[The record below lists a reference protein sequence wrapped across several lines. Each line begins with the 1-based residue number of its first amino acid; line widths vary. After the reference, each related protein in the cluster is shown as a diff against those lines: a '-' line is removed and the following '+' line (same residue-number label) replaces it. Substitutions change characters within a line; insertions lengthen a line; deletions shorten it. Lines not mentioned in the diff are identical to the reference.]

1 MENLYT
7 GGQLAVKLM
16 EEFGV
21 KVAFG
26 IPGGQTLSVNNAMY
40 DSTIRFVHTRH
51 ENGAAVAADGYGR
64 LTGEPGV
71 CLATTGPGATNLI
84 TGLGGALRDSSP
96 VIALVFQNKL
106 PDAGRGDAQESDHEL
121 LFGSICKKYIP
132 VRDISSLAWSMREA
146 YRVAKTGRPGPVV
159 VDFYRDVVENQKAP
173 YIPMDPA
180 DYCYATDCVA
190 LPVSIQAA
198 AAEIKKAKKPC
209 LWVGNGV
216 KLAHAEEE
224 IKELSLL
231 LAAPIVTTYNAM
243 AAVESSFENLVGPRT
258 RHGSEIS
265 KAALEESDCVITVGS
280 TLTAISTNRWD
291 LKIHNMIQF
300 DIIPENIGRHYPA
313 KVGVVG
319 DAKAGLRSLLDT
331 LKADGYQADPS
342 YRNDIFAR
350 KAKWAENVFS
360 GPIAD
365 VNATP
370 VPPIA
375 LHMELSKCLKENS
388 IFVVDAGNPGAWT
401 HITDFPAGTTYMK
414 PVNYGNMGF
423 ALGAALGCKEAAPD
437 REVIALLGDGSLGMT
452 LGELETISRE
462 KLHVIVILVNDDA
475 YGNIK
480 QEEKFKTGTENYIGV
495 EFPSIDY
502 VKVAEALGYNGTI
515 VRKAS
520 EIPQAME
527 AARASDKPFM
537 IEVKLDGSYTVWP
550 SCF

>member
-180 DYCYATDCVA
+180 DYCYAPDCVA
-190 LPVSIQAA
+190 FPAAIQAA

-319 DAKAGLRSLLDT
+319 DAKASLRSLIDT
-331 LKADGYQADPS
+331 LKADSYQADPS

-350 KAKWAENVFS
+350 RAKWAEGVFS

-502 VKVAEALGYNGTI
+502 VRVAEALGYNGTI

>member
-21 KVAFG
+21 KVTFG

-190 LPVSIQAA
+190 LPASIQAA

-319 DAKAGLRSLLDT
+319 DAKAGLRSLIDT

>member
-190 LPVSIQAA
+190 LPASIQAA

-319 DAKAGLRSLLDT
+319 DAKAGLRSLIDT

-370 VPPIA
+370 VPPVA

-437 REVIALLGDGSLGMT
+437 REVIALLGNGSLGMT

>member
-180 DYCYATDCVA
+180 DYCYAPDCVA
-190 LPVSIQAA
+190 FPAAIQAA

-243 AAVESSFENLVGPRT
+243 AAVESSFENMVGPRT

-319 DAKAGLRSLLDT
+319 DAKASLRSLIDT
-331 LKADGYQADPS
+331 LKADSYQADPS

-350 KAKWAENVFS
+350 KAKWAEGVFS

-502 VKVAEALGYNGTI
+502 VRVAEALGYNGTI

>member
-180 DYCYATDCVA
+180 DYCYAPDCVA
-190 LPVSIQAA
+190 FPAAIQAA
-198 AAEIKKAKKPC
+198 AAEIKKTKKPC

-319 DAKAGLRSLLDT
+319 DAKASLRSLIDT
-331 LKADGYQADPS
+331 LKADSYQADPS

-350 KAKWAENVFS
+350 KAKWAEGVFS

-502 VKVAEALGYNGTI
+502 VRVAEALGYNGTI

>member
-16 EEFGV
+16 EEFGI

-190 LPVSIQAA
+190 LPASIQAA

-342 YRNDIFAR
+342 YRNDLFAR

>member
-180 DYCYATDCVA
+180 DYCYAPDCVA
-190 LPVSIQAA
+190 FPAAIQAA

-319 DAKAGLRSLLDT
+319 DAKASLRSLIDT
-331 LKADGYQADPS
+331 LKADSYQADPS

-350 KAKWAENVFS
+350 KAKWAEGVFS

>member
-180 DYCYATDCVA
+180 DYCYAPDCVA
-190 LPVSIQAA
+190 FPAAIQAA

-319 DAKAGLRSLLDT
+319 DAKASLRSLIDT
-331 LKADGYQADPS
+331 LKADSYQADPS

-350 KAKWAENVFS
+350 KAKWAEGVFS

-495 EFPSIDY
+495 EFPSIAY
-502 VKVAEALGYNGTI
+502 VRVAEALGYNGTI

>member
-180 DYCYATDCVA
+180 DYCYAPDCVA
-190 LPVSIQAA
+190 FPAAIQAA

-319 DAKAGLRSLLDT
+319 DAKASLRSLIDT
-331 LKADGYQADPS
+331 LKADSYQADPS

-350 KAKWAENVFS
+350 KAKWAEGVFS

-502 VKVAEALGYNGTI
+502 VRVAEALGYNGTI

-527 AARASDKPFM
+527 AARVSDKPFM

>member
-180 DYCYATDCVA
+180 DYCYAPDCVA
-190 LPVSIQAA
+190 FPAAIQAA

-224 IKELSLL
+224 IKALSLL

-319 DAKAGLRSLLDT
+319 DAKASLRSLIDT
-331 LKADGYQADPS
+331 LKADSYQADPS

-350 KAKWAENVFS
+350 KAKWAEGVFS

-502 VKVAEALGYNGTI
+502 VRVAEALGYNGTI

>member
-40 DSTIRFVHTRH
+40 DSAIRFVHTRH

-190 LPVSIQAA
+190 LPASIQAA

-319 DAKAGLRSLLDT
+319 DAKAGLRSLIDT

>member
-180 DYCYATDCVA
+180 DYCYAPDCVA
-190 LPVSIQAA
+190 FPAAIQAA

-280 TLTAISTNRWD
+280 ALTAISTNRWD

-319 DAKAGLRSLLDT
+319 DAKASLRSLIDT
-331 LKADGYQADPS
+331 LKADSYQADPS

-350 KAKWAENVFS
+350 KAKWAEGVFS

-502 VKVAEALGYNGTI
+502 VRVAEALGYNGTI

>member
-190 LPVSIQAA
+190 LPASIQAA

-319 DAKAGLRSLLDT
+319 DAKAGLRSLIDT

-370 VPPIA
+370 VPPVA

-423 ALGAALGCKEAAPD
+423 ALGATLGCKEAAPD

>member
-146 YRVAKTGRPGPVV
+146 YRVAKAGRPGPVV

-190 LPVSIQAA
+190 LPASIQAA

-319 DAKAGLRSLLDT
+319 DAKAGLRSLIDT

-370 VPPIA
+370 VPPVA

>member
-414 PVNYGNMGF
+414 PVNFGNMGF

>member
-190 LPVSIQAA
+190 LPASIQAA

-319 DAKAGLRSLLDT
+319 DAKAGLRSLIDT

-370 VPPIA
+370 VPPVA

-480 QEEKFKTGTENYIGV
+480 QEEKFKTGTENYLGV

>member
-180 DYCYATDCVA
+180 EYCYATDCVA
-190 LPVSIQAA
+190 LPASIQAA

>member
-190 LPVSIQAA
+190 LPASIQAA

-265 KAALEESDCVITVGS
+265 KAALEEADCVITVGS

>member
-180 DYCYATDCVA
+180 DYCYAPDCVA
-190 LPVSIQAA
+190 FPAAIQAA

-319 DAKAGLRSLLDT
+319 DAKASLRSLIDT
-331 LKADGYQADPS
+331 LKADSYQADPS

-350 KAKWAENVFS
+350 KAKWAEGVFS

-480 QEEKFKTGTENYIGV
+480 QEEKFKTGTEKYIGV

-502 VKVAEALGYNGTI
+502 VRVAEALGYNGTI

>member
-190 LPVSIQAA
+190 LPASIQAA

-375 LHMELSKCLKENS
+375 LRMELSKCLKENS

>member
-180 DYCYATDCVA
+180 DYCYAPDCVA
-190 LPVSIQAA
+190 FPAAIQAA

-243 AAVESSFENLVGPRT
+243 AAVESSFENLIGPRT

-319 DAKAGLRSLLDT
+319 DAKASLRSLIDT
-331 LKADGYQADPS
+331 LKADSYQADPS

-350 KAKWAENVFS
+350 KAKWAEGVFS

-502 VKVAEALGYNGTI
+502 VRVAEALGYNGTI

>member
-190 LPVSIQAA
+190 LPASIQAA

-209 LWVGNGV
+209 LWVGNGA

-319 DAKAGLRSLLDT
+319 DAKAGLRSLIDT

-370 VPPIA
+370 VPPVA

>member
-180 DYCYATDCVA
+180 DYCYAPDCVA
-190 LPVSIQAA
+190 FPAAIQAA

-319 DAKAGLRSLLDT
+319 DAKASLRSLIDT
-331 LKADGYQADPS
+331 LKADSYQADPS

-350 KAKWAENVFS
+350 KAKWAEGVFS

-495 EFPSIDY
+495 DFPSIDY
-502 VKVAEALGYNGTI
+502 VRVAEALGYNGTI

>member
-106 PDAGRGDAQESDHEL
+106 PDAGRGDAQESDHER

-190 LPVSIQAA
+190 LPASIQAA

>member
-1 MENLYT
+1 MEKLYT

-40 DSTIRFVHTRH
+40 DSSIHFVHTRH

-121 LFGSICKKYIP
+121 LFSSICKKYIP
-132 VRDISSLAWSMREA
+132 VRDISCLAWSMREA
-146 YRVAKTGRPGPVV
+146 YRVAKAGRPGPVV

-190 LPVSIQAA
+190 LPSSIRAA

-313 KVGVVG
+313 TVGVVG
-319 DAKAGLRSLLDT
+319 DAKASLRSLIDA
-331 LKADGYQADPS
+331 LKADDYKADPS

-350 KAKWAENVFS
+350 KAKWAEGVFS
-360 GPIAD
+360 GPVAD

-375 LHMELSKCLKENS
+375 LHMELSKCLKENG

-423 ALGAALGCKEAAPD
+423 ALGAAMGCKEAAPD

-462 KLHVIVILVNDDA
+462 KLHIIVILVNDDA

-502 VKVAEALGYNGTI
+502 VDVAKTLGYNGTI
-515 VRKAS
+515 VRKAT

-527 AARASDKPFM
+527 MARASDKPFM
-537 IEVKLDGSYTVWP
+537 IEVKLDGSFTVWP

>member
-180 DYCYATDCVA
+180 DYCYAPDCVA
-190 LPVSIQAA
+190 FPAAVQAA

-319 DAKAGLRSLLDT
+319 DAKASLRSLIDT
-331 LKADGYQADPS
+331 LKADSYQADPS

-350 KAKWAENVFS
+350 KAKWAEGVFS

-502 VKVAEALGYNGTI
+502 VRVAEALGYNGTI

>member
-190 LPVSIQAA
+190 LPASIQAA

-502 VKVAEALGYNGTI
+502 VKVAETLGYNGTI

>member
-146 YRVAKTGRPGPVV
+146 YRVAKTGRPGPGV

-180 DYCYATDCVA
+180 DYCYAPDCVA
-190 LPVSIQAA
+190 FPAAIQAA

-319 DAKAGLRSLLDT
+319 DAKASLRSLIDT
-331 LKADGYQADPS
+331 LKADSYQADPS

-350 KAKWAENVFS
+350 KAKWAEGVFS